1 MKKLILASLAVVGL
15 VAVAAATIPAVS
27 PAKAVNPYGAC
38 GANSDSAICKG
49 QDESLSEKIVK
60 PTINIILW
68 VVGVSAVIVIIVA
81 GLKYVT
87 SAGNPSAISSAKTTI
102 LYAVIGLVIAILAY
116 AIVNFVL
123 NSFSGDGFG
132 SKAGPSAR

>member
-1 MKKLILASLAVVGL
+1 MKKFILASLALVGVV
-15 VAVAAATIPAVS
+15 ATAAATVPAIS

-38 GANSDSAICKG
+38 DANSSSAICKG
-49 QDESLSEKIVK
+49 KGESLSEGFVK

-68 VVGVSAVIVIIVA
+68 VVGVAAVIVIIVA

-87 SAGNPSAISSAKTTI
+87 SSGNPSAVSSAKTTI
-102 LYAVIGLVIAILAY
+102 LYAVIGLVIAVTAY

-123 NSFSGDGFG
+123 KSFGG
-132 SKAGPSAR
+132 

>member
-1 MKKLILASLAVVGL
+1 MKKFILASLALVGVV
-15 VAVAAATIPAVS
+15 ATAAATVPAIS

-38 GANSDSAICKG
+38 DANSSSAICKG
-49 QDESLSEKIVK
+49 KGESLSEGFVK

-68 VVGVSAVIVIIVA
+68 VVGVAAVIVIIVA

-87 SAGNPSAISSAKTTI
+87 SSGNPSAISSAKTTI
-102 LYAVIGLVIAILAY
+102 LYAIIGLVIAVTAY

-123 NSFSGDGFG
+123 KSFGG
-132 SKAGPSAR
+132 

>member
-1 MKKLILASLAVVGL
+1 MKKLILASLALVGV
-15 VAVAAATIPAVS
+15 VAVAATTAPAIS

-38 GANSDSAICKG
+38 DANSSSAICKG
-49 QDESLSEKIVK
+49 KGESLSEGFVK

-68 VVGVSAVIVIIVA
+68 VVGVAAVIVIIVA

-87 SAGNPSAISSAKTTI
+87 SSGNPSAVSSAKTTI
-102 LYAVIGLVIAILAY
+102 LYAVIGLVIAITAY

-123 NSFSGDGFG
+123 KSFGG
-132 SKAGPSAR
+132 

>member
-1 MKKLILASLAVVGL
+1 MKKFILASLALVGVV
-15 VAVAAATIPAVS
+15 ATAAATVPVIS

-38 GANSDSAICKG
+38 DANSSSAICKG
-49 QDESLSEKIVK
+49 KGESLSEGFVK

-68 VVGVSAVIVIIVA
+68 VVGVAAVIVIVVA

-87 SAGNPSAISSAKTTI
+87 SSGNPSAVSSAKTTI
-102 LYAVIGLVIAILAY
+102 LYAVIGLVIAVTAY

-123 NSFSGDGFG
+123 KSFGG
-132 SKAGPSAR
+132 

>member
-1 MKKLILASLAVVGL
+1 MKKFILASLALIGVV
-15 VAVAAATIPAVS
+15 ATAAATVPVIS

-38 GANSDSAICKG
+38 DANSSSAICKG
-49 QDESLSEKIVK
+49 KGESLSEGFVK

-68 VVGVSAVIVIIVA
+68 VVGVAAVIVIIVA

-87 SAGNPSAISSAKTTI
+87 SSGNPSAISSAKTTI
-102 LYAVIGLVIAILAY
+102 LYAVIGLVIAITAY

-123 NSFSGDGFG
+123 KSFGG
-132 SKAGPSAR
+132 

>member
-1 MKKLILASLAVVGL
+1 MKKFILASLALVGV
-15 VAVAAATIPAVS
+15 VAVAATTAPAIS

-38 GANSDSAICKG
+38 DANSSSAICKG
-49 QDESLSEKIVK
+49 KGESLSEGFVK

-68 VVGVSAVIVIIVA
+68 VVGVAAVIVIVVA

-87 SAGNPSAISSAKTTI
+87 SSGNPSAVSSAKTTI
-102 LYAVIGLVIAILAY
+102 LYAVIGLVIAITAY

-123 NSFSGDGFG
+123 KSFGG
-132 SKAGPSAR
+132 

>member
-1 MKKLILASLAVVGL
+1 MKKLILASLAVVSL

-68 VVGVSAVIVIIVA
+68 VVGVSA
-81 GLKYVT
+81 
-87 SAGNPSAISSAKTTI
+87 SSSS
-102 LYAVIGLVIAILAY
+102 LWQV
-116 AIVNFVL
+116 
-123 NSFSGDGFG
+123 SSM
-132 SKAGPSAR
+132 

>member
-1 MKKLILASLAVVGL
+1 MKKFILASLALIGVV
-15 VAVAAATIPAVS
+15 ATAAATVPAIS

-38 GANSDSAICKG
+38 DANSSSAICKG
-49 QDESLSEKIVK
+49 KGESLSEGFVK

-68 VVGVSAVIVIIVA
+68 VVGVAAVIVIVVA

-87 SAGNPSAISSAKTTI
+87 SSGNPSAISSAKTTI
-102 LYAVIGLVIAILAY
+102 LYAVIGLVIAITAY

-123 NSFSGDGFG
+123 KSFGG
-132 SKAGPSAR
+132 

>member
-1 MKKLILASLAVVGL
+1 MVL
-15 VAVAAATIPAVS
+15 VAPIATVLFVR
-27 PAKAVNPYGAC
+27 AKTKAYQ
-38 GANSDSAICKG
+38 K
-49 QDESLSEKIVK
+49 KIVK

>member
-1 MKKLILASLAVVGL
+1 MGSWCIS
-15 VAVAAATIPAVS
+15 
-27 PAKAVNPYGAC
+27 
-38 GANSDSAICKG
+38 
-49 QDESLSEKIVK
+49 
-60 PTINIILW
+60 
-68 VVGVSAVIVIIVA
+68 VIVIIVA